1 LRIAAHILLGLS
13 RMAMHQVANC
23 LKTLNERWHCYQQSR
38 EKEHRM
44 EPCWQKISYYDRLQ
58 FAEAKNR
65 EL

>member
-1 LRIAAHILLGLS
+1 
-13 RMAMHQVANC
+13 MAMHQVANC

-38 EKEHRM
+38 EKETRM